1 MKKLANLALM
11 SSSILITPPLLAD
24 TFSVEAPIQEVT
36 VYKGGGAQVTRIGK
50 LKLPAGQH
58 TLLLK
63 NLHEE
68 LLASNIPPHA
78 VITTAQAKISSV
90 KFQAQ
95 PSSNAAST
103 QQQTLQTEI
112 DAIAL
117 QISALNAKV
126 SSNDMRLAFI
136 KNIGASQAS
145 QSDGLDVAALQ
156 SALDFVGNN
165 TANIL
170 ADTQTQK
177 QAIKKLTNELDALRR
192 QLARSGPSRTDYQQ
206 ALLTVENAK
215 EQQVEFTFN
224 YFVEDASWDIS
235 VDAALNSEN
244 KRMNLILSA
253 EISQET
259 GENWEN
265 VELSLSNARPS
276 SFVGN
281 IHVPSEFISIAPEQ
295 DMIRRRDLKQQARA
309 PMAAAFEEISVAGN
323 GVSASSSRFDR
334 KYQVAGNN
342 TILSNGETETL
353 SIADKTTGVE
363 VITRAAPFFGGNAY
377 VYADT
382 TLSDFLSVR
391 DINVTLMRDGHY
403 AGTGRWP
410 NLEANTALEL
420 PFGSD
425 TNIEVTYQEQPP
437 EDGDTGFI
445 NKKSVEQ
452 KRFLITVTNNGTF
465 AAPVEIF
472 DRYPVAA
479 HEDIKVT
486 PLKTATK
493 PNKSD
498 LQNKPGVI
506 RWKKTLIPGET
517 WQIRHEYQVIYPSN
531 KNIRRS
537 NR

>member
-1 MKKLANLALM
+1 MKKLATLALL
-11 SSSILITPPLLAD
+11 SSSMLIAPPLLAD
-24 TFSVEAPIQEVT
+24 TFSVEAPIKEVT
-36 VYKGGGAQVTRIGK
+36 VYKGGGAQITRVGK
-50 LKLPAGQH
+50 LTLPVGQH
-58 TLLLK
+58 TLFLK

-68 LLASNIPPHA
+68 LLSSDIPPHA
-78 VITTAQAKISSV
+78 VITTAQASISAL

-95 PSSNAAST
+95 PSSNAASAP
-103 QQQTLQTEI
+103 QQKLKAEI
-112 DAIAL
+112 DAISL
-117 QISALNAKV
+117 QISSLKDKI

-136 KNIGASQAS
+136 KNIGNSQTNQPS
-145 QSDGLDVAALQ
+145 GLDLTALQ
-156 SALDFVGNN
+156 NTLNFVGKN
-165 TANIL
+165 TSDIL
-170 ADTQTQK
+170 ADSQTHRQR
-177 QAIKKLTNELDALRR
+177 INKLTLQQEALRR
-192 QLARSGPSRTDYQQ
+192 ELARSGAPRTDYQQ
-206 ALLTVENAK
+206 ALLTVDNTK
-215 EQQVEFTFN
+215 EQPVEFTFN
-224 YFVEDASWDIS
+224 YFVEDASWDMT
-235 VDAALNSEN
+235 VDASLDNEN
-244 KRMNLILSA
+244 KQMNLALSA
-253 EISQET
+253 KISQET
-259 GENWEN
+259 GENWED

-281 IHVPSEFISIAPEQ
+281 IYVPSEFISIAPEQ
-295 DMIRRRDLKQQARA
+295 DMIRRMELKQQA
-309 PMAAAFEEISVAGN
+309 PMAAAYEDIMVRGN
-323 GVSASSSRFDR
+323 RVSASSSRFDR

-353 SIADKTTGVE
+353 RIADTTTEVE

-391 DINVTLMRDGHY
+391 DINVTLTRDGHY

-425 TNIEVTYQEQPP
+425 TNIEVTYKEQPP

-445 NKKSVEQ
+445 KKKSVEQ

-493 PNKSD
+493 PDKSD

-506 RWKKTLIPGET
+506 KWKKTLIPGEI
-517 WQIRHEYQVIYPSN
+517 WHIKHEYQVSYPSD
-531 KNIRRS
+531 KSIRRS
-537 NR
+537 NK